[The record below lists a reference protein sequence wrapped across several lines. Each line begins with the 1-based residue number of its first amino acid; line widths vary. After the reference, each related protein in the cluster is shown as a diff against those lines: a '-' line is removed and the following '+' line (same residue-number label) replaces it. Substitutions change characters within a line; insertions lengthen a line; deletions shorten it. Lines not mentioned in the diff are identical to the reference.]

1 MWTIIVILVFLWLVG
16 FFGRSIIPSFP
27 QTGGWIHSLLV
38 IAVILIVLN
47 ALGFI

>member
-1 MWTIIVILVFLWLVG
+1 LVG

-47 ALGFI
+47 ALGII